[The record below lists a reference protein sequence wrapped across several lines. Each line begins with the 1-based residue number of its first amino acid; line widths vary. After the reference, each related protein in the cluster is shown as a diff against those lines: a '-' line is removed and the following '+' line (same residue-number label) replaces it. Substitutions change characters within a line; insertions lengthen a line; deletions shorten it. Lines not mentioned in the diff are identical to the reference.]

1 MKVIVS
7 SIIFYSLLTAIA
19 AIKQRIEETIPNTKT
34 ILGIAE
40 EETNLPITKP
50 ANTNFPKSESMF
62 ESVAL
67 CLLCHSCNLTLFL
80 LSSSKKLN

>member
-7 SIIFYSLLTAIA
+7 SIIIFYSLLIAIA
-19 AIKQRIEETIPNTKT
+19 AIKQRMDEIIPNIKT
-34 ILGIAE
+34 VLGIATV
-40 EETNLPITKP
+40 ETNLPITKP

-67 CLLCHSCNLTLFL
+67 CLLVIFVT
-80 LSSSKKLN
+80 